1 MFRALRSVMLIA
13 VVLALCTPGFA
24 GAGPP
29 DIVPYVF
36 SGTGVQQEDC
46 PGGYDVL
53 VRFEGRGVT
62 KVFRDRDGSVDR
74 VWDWAK
80 GSGTLVNSL
89 DPTKTETGSSP
100 NAFVWDLDKMT
111 FSIRGMLAH
120 NNIPGEGRTA
130 HDSGVL
136 VFELLSFSID
146 PVTFRIT
153 AETGELLRAGG
164 KHPETID
171 WCSMV
176 D

>member
-1 MFRALRSVMLIA
+1 MFRTLRSVTLTAM
-13 VVLALCTPGFA
+13 VLALGAAGPA
-24 GAGPP
+24 GAVPP
-29 DIVPYVF
+29 DIEPYVF
-36 SGTGVQQEDC
+36 SGSAVQQEDC

-53 VRFEGRGVT
+53 VAFEGRGLR
-62 KVFRDRDGSVDR
+62 KVFYDKDGSVDR
-74 VWDWAK
+74 VWDWAQ
-80 GSGTLVNSL
+80 GSGTLINSA
-89 DPTKTETGSSP
+89 DPSKTETGSSP

-120 NNIPGEGRTA
+120 NNIPGEGRVA

-136 VFELLSFSID
+136 VFRLLDFQLDPFDFEL
-146 PVTFRIT
+146 
-153 AETGELLRAGG
+153 GELLHAGG

>member
-1 MFRALRSVMLIA
+1 MVRALRSVTFTAIA
-13 VVLALCTPGFA
+13 LVLGAAGPA
-24 GAGPP
+24 GAVPP
-29 DIVPYVF
+29 DIEPYEF
-36 SGTGVQQEDC
+36 SGSAVQQEDC

-53 VRFEGRGVT
+53 VEFEGRGLR
-62 KVFRDRDGSVDR
+62 KIFYDKDGSIDR
-74 VWDWAK
+74 VWDWAQ
-80 GSGTLVNSL
+80 GSGTLINSE
-89 DPTKTETGSSP
+89 DPSKTETGSSP

-120 NNIPGEGRTA
+120 NNIPGEGRVA

-136 VFELLSFSID
+136 VFELLDFQLD
-146 PVTFRIT
+146 PFDF
-153 AETGELLRAGG
+153 ELGELLHAGG